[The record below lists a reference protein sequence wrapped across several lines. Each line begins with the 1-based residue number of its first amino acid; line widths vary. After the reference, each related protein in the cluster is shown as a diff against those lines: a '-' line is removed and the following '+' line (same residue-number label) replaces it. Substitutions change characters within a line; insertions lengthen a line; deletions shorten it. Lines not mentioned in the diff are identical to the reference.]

1 MAKDYVISIIGKQ
14 DYDGEIGEVDLKTTG
29 SYMEKNGKKFISYK
43 EFADDGKT
51 PITSVLKVEN
61 NRVEMIHTGDRT
73 KLILEKGERH
83 SCEYDTG
90 VGNLSVGVF
99 TSDIISTLDEHGGN
113 IQIFYTLD
121 INSSLSSKNEISI
134 TVREAE

>member
-1 MAKDYVISIIGKQ
+1 MVENYVISIVGKQ
-14 DYDGEIGEVDLKTTG
+14 DYDGECGEVNLTTMG
-29 SYMEKNGKKFISYK
+29 SYTQKNGKKFIAYK
-43 EFADDGKT
+43 EYGEDGNP
-51 PITSVLKVEN
+51 PITSVLKIDNE
-61 NRVEMIHTGDRT
+61 RVEMIHTGDRT
-73 KLILEKGERH
+73 RLILEKGQRH

-99 TSDIISTLDEHGGN
+99 TSDIISTLGDNGGN

-134 TVREAE
+134 TVREAD